1 MNGCVPG
8 PRTPSRRRAR
18 HGAPAAGGATS
29 SPAQVVEALAAAVS
43 QQFAGLAAADAA
55 LARRAVGSFKCSARN
70 ISNQR

>member
-1 MNGCVPG
+1 MA
-8 PRTPSRRRAR
+8 RRRREAR
-18 HGAPAAGGATS
+18 RAAR
-29 SPAQVVEALAAAVS
+29 AQVVEALAAAVS